1 MRNKINTGRQIELD
15 IAKGFSVIFMVFSH
29 VMLQF
34 SSENVSESLYGSV
47 VDFFAGIP
55 AAPVFMFMLGVG
67 VIYSK
72 KTNAKTLAYRGLQVL
87 CAGYIL
93 NIFRSVL
100 PTYIN
105 YLQGYTTYTSIFELF
120 YDNFFYVDILQ
131 FAGLAMLF
139 LALVLQLKLSHLNVV
154 LITLILMGLN
164 LMLLPQMPFIENIW
178 SIPLLSLFIG
188 GSEMSYFPFLTWIV
202 YPVAG
207 YIFGSYLI
215 QSADKKKFY
224 IQIFK
229 VTGPVLLLYFLG
241 ILMMNFPTGYEQEA
255 LYYQHTALIN
265 IVYIFFVLWWLSFVY
280 FLSQTLHLDQIG
292 FIQTLS
298 RNTNKIYYIHFIL
311 IGILLV
317 FIHSGLNIL
326 PIFLLSLIITLL
338 SYSLSKRLPL
348 NWLP

>member
-1 MRNKINTGRQIELD
+1 MRTKTNTGRQIELD

-34 SSENVSESLYGSV
+34 SSERVSDSLYSSI

-72 KTNAKTLAYRGLQVL
+72 KATAKTLAYRGVQVL

-93 NIFRSVL
+93 NFFRSVL
-100 PTYIN
+100 PVYIN
-105 YLQGYTTYTSIFELF
+105 HLQGYTEYTSIFELF

-139 LALVLQLKLSHLNVV
+139 LALVLKFKLSHLNIIC
-154 LITLILMGLN
+154 ITLVFMGLN
-164 LMLLPQMPFIENIW
+164 LILLPHMPRIENIW
-178 SIPLLSLFIG
+178 STPLLSLVIG
-188 GSEMSYFPFLTWIV
+188 GAETSYFPFLTWIV
-202 YPVAG
+202 YPVSG

-215 QSADKKKFY
+215 QATDKRQFY
-224 IQIFK
+224 AQLFK
-229 VTGPVLLLYFLG
+229 VTGPVLLLYLVG
-241 ILMMNFPTGYEQEA
+241 ILMMNFPTGYENEA

-265 IVYIFFVLWWLSFVY
+265 IIYILFVLWWLSFVY
-280 FLSQTLHLDQIG
+280 FISQTFHLDKIA

-298 RNTNKIYYIHFIL
+298 KNTNKIYYIHFIL
-311 IGILLV
+311 IGVLLV
-317 FIHSGLNIL
+317 YIHIRLEVL
-326 PIFLLSLIITLL
+326 PIFILSLVITLL
-338 SYSLSKRLPL
+338 SYFLSKKLPL